1 MSREVALIGVLV
13 FAFVALGGV
22 AAQYEASVVESRPTA
37 TIENETF
44 EPADGTL
51 VYLDESTRDV
61 VYNGTSDTQVYQND
75 TRINSSGNW
84 SFLQVNGTL
93 SINETNDFNT
103 SSGATATITYNF
115 TAPAGSQRT
124 ARDIALVPYLLGDG
138 LGIIVGAALLLTA
151 VVVLGRQQ

>member
-22 AAQYEASVVESRPTA
+22 AAQYEESVVESQPTT

-44 EPADGTL
+44 EPEDGTL

-61 VYNGTSDTQVYQND
+61 VYNGTDDTQVYQNG

-84 SFLQVNGTL
+84 SFLRVNGTL

-103 SSGATATITYNF
+103 SDGATANVTYNF
-115 TAPAGSQRT
+115 TSPAGSQRT
-124 ARDIALVPYLLGDG
+124 ARDIALVPYVLGDG
-138 LGIIVGAALLLTA
+138 LGIIVGAALLLTGL
-151 VVVLGRQQ
+151 VVLGRQR